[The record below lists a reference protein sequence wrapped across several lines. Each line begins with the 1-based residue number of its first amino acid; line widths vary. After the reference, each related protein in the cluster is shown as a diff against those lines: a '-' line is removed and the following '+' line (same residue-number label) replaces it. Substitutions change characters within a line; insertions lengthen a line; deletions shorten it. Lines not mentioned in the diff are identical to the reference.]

1 MSGPVEI
8 LEALEA
14 LARAGAP
21 LVVVGVGGIN
31 FYARDASE
39 VVATEDLDVVLAPR
53 VETLKTA
60 LAVLDGLGFSFTA
73 GDEPF
78 LDIRD
83 DAILANAVRAGACV
97 CARHESG
104 AALDLM
110 LSGMGL
116 AWDELNADAV
126 SFRVGEMEIRVGRL
140 ERLLRAKELAGRP
153 KDVEFLRMFAA
164 RFADEDRES

>member
-1 MSGPVEI
+1 MSAPVEI
-8 LEALEA
+8 LDALEA
-14 LARAGAP
+14 LSRAGAP

-31 FYARDASE
+31 FYARDPSE
-39 VVATEDLDVVLAPR
+39 VVATEDFDVLLVPR
-53 VETLKTA
+53 AEALKTTLSA
-60 LAVLDGLGFSFTA
+60 LDRLGFSFVA

-83 DAILANAVRAGACV
+83 DTILANAVRAGACV
-97 CARHESG
+97 RARHESG

-110 LSGMGL
+110 LPGQGL
-116 AWDELNADAV
+116 AWDEVVGDAV
-126 SFRVGEMEIRVGRL
+126 TFQVGEVEIRVGRL

-164 RFADEDRES
+164 RFANEEGEG

>member
-1 MSGPVEI
+1 VPERVEI
-8 LEALEA
+8 LDALEA

-39 VVATEDLDVVLAPR
+39 VVATEDLDLLLAPR
-53 VETLKTA
+53 TDALRTA
-60 LAVLDGLGFSFTA
+60 LAALDSLGFSFAA

-78 LDIRD
+78 VDIQD
-83 DAILANAVRAGACV
+83 DAILANVVRAGACIR
-97 CARHESG
+97 ARHDSG

-110 LSGMGL
+110 LSGKGL
-116 AWDELNADAV
+116 AWDEVTSDAV
-126 SFRVGEMEIRVGRL
+126 AFQVGDAEIRVGRL

-164 RFADEDRES
+164 RFADEDPER